1 MTTHRHVWLRAIASC
16 CLLHVAA
23 SFRFRIS
30 SAFCVVRDLSSLD
43 NTRESYPYKRTI
55 LNYVDLDNSR
65 ERHYNKRSFLYY
77 KNNDEDEMIADAI
90 EPQVRLEDLPRSTME
105 RKIHANLVKPLG
117 TAELYIG
124 RVAMV
129 AAVILFSTE
138 LLTGKSL
145 PDQIFGFLSY

>member
-1 MTTHRHVWLRAIASC
+1 
-16 CLLHVAA
+16 
-23 SFRFRIS
+23 
-30 SAFCVVRDLSSLD
+30 
-43 NTRESYPYKRTI
+43 